1 MTLLSI
7 NAGSSSLK
15 VAVFDDNQLE
25 VPQFSLNVEGIGT
38 ETATLVPNGEFGDP
52 DTQTLPILTTAE
64 AAEAVRQW
72 LEEKH
77 SIGPNSIKAIG
88 HRIVH
93 GGAKYTKATI
103 VDEELMSYL
112 ESITP
117 LAPNH
122 MPATLASLNAFVQ
135 AFSEVPHV
143 ASFDTSFFADVPKV
157 AKTLPIPKKVQDEY
171 GIQRFGFHGLSY
183 EYLLDSFTANEGQE
197 AANGRV
203 IMAHLGSGASVA
215 ASLNGSPIDM
225 SMGFTPVSGIMMSTR
240 TGDIEPGVLAY
251 LQTQHGMTAEE
262 VARMVT
268 HESGLLGVSGVTNDM
283 LQLLNTQHENES
295 VALALELFTY
305 KLKKQFG
312 AYVAALGGVDSIIF
326 TGGIGERSAEIRER
340 VCSNLEFFGIS
351 IDEARNKAN
360 DRRISSDDSK
370 VGVYVIPA
378 REDASI
384 MKEANALLN
393 QQA

>member
-1 MTLLSI
+1 MALLSV

-15 VAVFDDNQLE
+15 VAVFDDNDLQN
-25 VPQFSLNVEGIGT
+25 PQFSLNVEGIGT
-38 ETATLVPNGEFGDP
+38 EKATLVPNGQFGHP
-52 DTQTLPILTTAE
+52 DTQVRPLYTTEE

-72 LEEKH
+72 LAETH
-77 SIGPNSIKAIG
+77 DIGPNSIGAIG

-93 GGAKYTKATI
+93 GGAKYTSASI
-103 VDEELMSYL
+103 VDDELVSYL

-122 MPATLASLNAFVQ
+122 MPATLASIKAFVL

-143 ASFDTSFFADVPKV
+143 ACFDTSFFSDVPLV

-183 EYLLDSFTANEGQE
+183 ESLLDSFIADKSEE
-197 AANGRV
+197 AAKGRI
-203 IMAHLGSGASVA
+203 IMAHLGSGASVSA
-215 ASLNGSPIDM
+215 TVNGKPIDM

-240 TGDIEPGVLAY
+240 TGDIEPGVVTY
-251 LQTQHGMTAEE
+251 LQAQHGMTAEE
-262 VARMVT
+262 VAHMMT
-268 HESGLLGVSGVTNDM
+268 HQSGLLGVSDLTNDM

-295 VALALELFTY
+295 VALALDLFTY
-305 KLKKQFG
+305 KLKKQIG

-326 TGGIGERSAEIRER
+326 SGGIGERSAEIRAR
-340 VCSNLEFFGIS
+340 VLSNLDFFGIS
-351 IDEARNKAN
+351 LDEERNKAN
-360 DRRISSDDSK
+360 NVQISNDDSK

-384 MKEANALLN
+384 IKATKALLN
-393 QQA
+393 Q